1 MTESILRGLD
11 GEDNVF
17 EAAYVESKVTEL
29 PYFASKVRLG
39 PSGVAEVFGLGELNA
54 VERKGVDD
62 LIPVLRGN
70 IEKGVSFA
78 KNPPASAPKKA

>member
-11 GEDNVF
+11 GEDNVW
-17 EAAYVESKVTEL
+17 EAAYVPSEITEL
-29 PYFASKVRLG
+29 PFFASKVRMG
-39 PSGVAEVFGLGELNA
+39 PSGIADIQDLGALNDAEK
-54 VERKGVDD
+54 KGVEE

-78 KNPPASAPKKA
+78 KNPPPPKKN